1 MVPNSGFKKEK
12 PARNRF
18 TKQFKATFSIP
29 FPVVSGGYLLFVF
42 KICQTV
48 AGMRMFGDYFTLI
61 FGGILLFGPILAPTS
76 GDWRQTLLDL
86 HVMPRIRMDT
96 LALVL

>member
-1 MVPNSGFKKEK
+1 MAPNSGSKKEK
-12 PARNRF
+12 PAKNRL
-18 TKQFKATFSIP
+18 TKQFVETFGIS
-29 FPVVSGGYLLFVF
+29 VSGGYLLFVF

-61 FGGILLFGPILAPTS
+61 FGGILLFGPIVAPTS